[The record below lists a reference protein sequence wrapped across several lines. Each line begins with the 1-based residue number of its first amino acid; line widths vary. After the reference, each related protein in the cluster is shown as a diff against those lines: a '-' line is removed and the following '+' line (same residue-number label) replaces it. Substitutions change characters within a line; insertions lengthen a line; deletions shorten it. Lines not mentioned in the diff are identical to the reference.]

1 MLMKLTPGLAVLFD
15 DGDAGDVGAAALVQV
30 EVLQL
35 ERDCSRQEEGVLLR
49 LAQPLLLHVDV
60 GYFRLFR
67 HFLRTTEKWTQ
78 ACVNF
83 INILRELFSPISFRQ
98 KVTKPNSNKKNVS
111 IFAFVRKICA

>member
-67 HFLRTTEKWTQ
+67 HFLRTTEKFQFHQHFTQ
-78 ACVNF
+78 RF
-83 INILRELFSPISFRQ
+83 FRRY
-98 KVTKPNSNKKNVS
+98 PFAKKSQSRTV
-111 IFAFVRKICA
+111 IRKKFLYLLL